1 MTNGCKCRHRKSG
14 SNEKSTAQ
22 QNRRSD
28 TKKSEVQH
36 SRDRIW
42 RNGSRS
48 KTQCENSPESVASE
62 HAWAPHSWRQRGL
75 CVCVLRT
82 RLFELQGQ
90 CQPNAKLYWRSLSE
104 SCMATWKNENG
115 EKLKEAACKS
125 WICHGSFSR
134 AWVRKHV
141 QEFSH

>member
-1 MTNGCKCRHRKSG
+1 MGANAVT
-14 SNEKSTAQ
+14 EKAVPMRNQQLSKIEDPTQRNQKYSTAGIEYGEMAADRKHNAKTAQ
-22 QNRRSD
+22 KVSLVNTLGRR
-28 TKKSEVQH
+28 T
-36 SRDRIW
+36 
-42 RNGSRS
+42 
-48 KTQCENSPESVASE
+48 
-62 HAWAPHSWRQRGL
+62 RGGKGACV

>member
-75 CVCVLRT
+75 CVCVFFFL
-82 RLFELQGQ
+82 
-90 CQPNAKLYWRSLSE
+90 
-104 SCMATWKNENG
+104 
-115 EKLKEAACKS
+115 
-125 WICHGSFSR
+125 HSFSKKSLVR
-134 AWVRKHV
+134 ASTFGWLHCWPPGMEVFVKKT
-141 QEFSH
+141 SHGAGGCPKTPLEKCCKMQG